1 VNRILN
7 DRDGGKAVKVVPED
21 REATIQ
27 RLSAAFADDHLSTE
41 ELERRVAD
49 AYSVTTHEAL
59 ARLTEDLPTSTG
71 TVVPRQPMARRMSA
85 VLGSVERRWTTAV
98 PDGLVI
104 RSLLGSVELD
114 LREAEFR
121 EGVTEIEVRAVL
133 GHVEVRLPDDVD
145 AECHGRAFLG
155 NFVHR
160 ATGSASDPAAA
171 SRRVVRITGRAVL
184 GNVELVTEARG
195 LLRP

>member
-1 VNRILN
+1 
-7 DRDGGKAVKVVPED
+7 VKVVPED

-27 RLSAAFADDHLSTE
+27 RLSAAYADDHLSTE

-59 ARLTEDLPTSTG
+59 ARLTADLPAPTG
-71 TVVPRQPMARRMSA
+71 VAVTRQPMVPKVSA
-85 VLGSVERRWTTAV
+85 VLASVERRLTMAV

-104 RSLLGSVELD
+104 RSLMGSVELD
-114 LREAEFR
+114 LREAGFR
-121 EGVTEIEVRAVL
+121 EGVTEVQVRAL
-133 GHVEVRLPDDVD
+133 MGCVEVLLPQDVEV
-145 AECHGRAFLG
+145 ECHGGAFLG

-160 ATGSASDPAAA
+160 SAASSPDPAAA

-184 GNVELVTEARG
+184 GNVEFVTAPRG